1 MAEIINIKNVTKSYN
16 NQVILKQINMTVK
29 LGEIYGLIGISGS
42 GKSTLLRCING
53 IEKFENGMIHIDN
66 EAISYD
72 DSMKS
77 RQLKKNI
84 GMIFQNF
91 ALLERRTV
99 YENIALP
106 MKCWKEDKIKIN
118 KKVQELMEFVGISHL
133 SGKKPSQISG
143 GQKQRVA
150 IARALS
156 LSPKILLCDEA
167 TSALD
172 PNTTKSILELLKE
185 INRKMN
191 ITIIVVTHEMEVIKS
206 ICDKMSIIENG
217 EIKVSG
223 YTQDIFL
230 ENPEP
235 LQNLIGRKNI
245 LSSENS
251 IVFKISFLSKDET
264 MILSLMSRDLEVEF
278 SILSADVDNYNNK
291 IIGNIFIS
299 SKPQNEVLIS
309 NYLLEKNIIFHKI
322 HKLQGGGL

>member
-1 MAEIINIKNVTKSYN
+1 
-16 NQVILKQINMTVK
+16 MTVK

-53 IEKFENGMIHIDN
+53 IESFDSGEIYIDN
-66 EAISYD
+66 EEISCN
-72 DSMKS
+72 DS
-77 RQLKKNI
+77 LKDRRIKKKI

-106 MKCWKEDKIKIN
+106 MKCWKEDKLKIDKKIK
-118 KKVQELMEFVGISHL
+118 ELMEFVGISHL
-133 SGKKPSQISG
+133 SDKRPSQMSG

-156 LSPKILLCDEA
+156 LSPKVLLCDEA

-185 INRKMN
+185 INKKMN

-217 EIKVSG
+217 ELKASG

-235 LQNLIGRKNI
+235 LQNLIGKKTILFQENNI
-245 LSSENS
+245 VL
-251 IVFKISFLSKDET
+251 KLSFLSKEDT
-264 MILSLMSRDLEVEF
+264 IILSLMSQELKVEY
-278 SILSADVDNYNNK
+278 SILSANIDDYNDK

-299 SKPQNEVLIS
+299 FKLENEKLIK
-309 NYLLEKNIIFHKI
+309 NYLSEKNIVFDEIFNKEDGE
-322 HKLQGGGL
+322 L